1 MRVTARD
8 GNHLR
13 RGADEQLRRLM
24 DHYFTNLG
32 LPKNSDNVA
41 RFFALY
47 DFFMKAVPAPERNAG
62 RLGRLVSVTFG
73 REDERGDGT
82 EDDSQVTAQIVA
94 LSRQIAEER
103 SLRQEEEALRKQVQA
118 DLNKVG
124 GTVTNLYQELVE
136 QIDRQRIALSEREQE
151 LAEQEVTA
159 RERLVSITGLESQ
172 LQTSLEKRL
181 HDQAQNLLEA
191 EVEELVSALGTI
203 HAELMD
209 IAQGAEE
216 VEHDGGSDV
225 PLLSVIRR
233 LKREARAAGFDGLTG
248 MRSRSSFNE
257 AIERQL
263 ASWRRAVAEGSE
275 QEHFS
280 LLFLDI
286 DHFKK
291 VNDAHGHLSGD
302 RVLERVGRVLKQLRR
317 GTDTAYRFGGE
328 EFVVL
333 LPRTPVSGARNV
345 AELVRNEIAN
355 LEITTLAGEKLRIT
369 ASIGACDTRASG
381 AAILHCADEALHRAK
396 RDGRDRTV
404 VFDEEGFLGP
414 PPVGI
419 PTGFVQEVRTRLSA
433 EQSLAVVA
441 VRAMDPEGETAIR
454 ERLTLCRKA
463 PCIATDYG
471 LFVLLSA
478 VDGKAALDLV
488 GGELGDLPIRAAATD
503 SDEIPRATAA
513 PPAARTYALLGQ
525 LVEMVR

>member
-1 MRVTARD
+1 VKGED

-13 RGADEQLRRLM
+13 RSADKQLRRLM

-47 DFFMKAVPAPERNAG
+47 DFFMEAVPAPERNAR

-82 EDDSQVTAQIVA
+82 EDDTQVTAQIVA
-94 LSRQIAEER
+94 LSRQIEEER
-103 SLRQEEEALRKQVQA
+103 SLLQEEKALRQQA
-118 DLNKVG
+118 QEDLNKVG
-124 GTVTNLYQELVE
+124 GTVSSLYQELVE
-136 QIDRQRIALSEREQE
+136 QIDRQRIALDEREKDLAGQE
-151 LAEQEVTA
+151 AVA
-159 RERLVSITGLESQ
+159 RERLASIVGLESQ
-172 LQTSLEKRL
+172 LQTSLERRL
-181 HDQAQNLLEA
+181 HEQAHSLLEA
-191 EVEELVSALGTI
+191 QVEELSAALETI
-203 HAELMD
+203 HTELID
-209 IAQGAEE
+209 IAQEAQE
-216 VEHDGGSDV
+216 VEHDGESDM

-263 ASWRRAVAEGSE
+263 ASWRRAMAEGSE

-286 DHFKK
+286 DHFKE
-291 VNDAHGHLSGD
+291 VNEAHGHLSGD
-302 RVLERVGRVLKQLRR
+302 RVLERVGHVLKQLRR
-317 GTDTAYRFGGE
+317 GIDTAYRFGGE

-333 LPRTPVSGARNV
+333 LPRTPASGAHNV

-355 LEITTLAGEKLRIT
+355 LEITTLAGAKLRIT

-381 AAILHCADEALHRAK
+381 AAIVHCAEEALHRAK

-404 VFDEEGFLGP
+404 VFDEESFVDP
-414 PPVGI
+414 PPAGI
-419 PTGFVQEVRTRLSA
+419 PAAFLQEVRTHLLG

-441 VRAMDPEGETAIR
+441 VRAMDPGGEAAIR

-478 VDGKAALDLV
+478 VDGKTALDLV
-488 GGELGDLPIRAAATD
+488 GGELEDLPIRAAATD

-513 PPAARTYALLGQ
+513 PPAARAYALLGQ